1 MLEAVRV
8 KARLAAIVVLLV
20 VAIALPI
27 VAVVKKGAPWGY
39 RGHAAV
45 LTQVTGAVELDPSES
60 KRAQLGDKAIKPEE
74 GLFLDVGDGV
84 RVGRYSEARLR
95 LPAGD
100 VVLGDDARIV
110 IDQGGTTGIE
120 LRLLRG
126 FIEVH
131 LPHGI
136 TPFEVALPTHDGK
149 ITLRPG
155 QGGGSFRLVSDGKAE
170 VRAWVR
176 SGSAEA
182 VVAGDA
188 NAETNKILVVD
199 GGRVPRVMDA
209 AFAPVATC
217 DNQHLLVTA
226 PNTTQVFALKEL
238 RYPVDGTASFDL
250 PAPRPAVPVYARDVT
265 GASWNMTVPCAAPAP
280 PGPPPKK

>member
-1 MLEAVRV
+1 MLEELRV
-8 KARLAAIVVLLV
+8 KARVAAIVVLLV

-27 VAVVKKGAPWGY
+27 VAIAKKGPPWGY

-45 LTQVTGAVELDPSES
+45 LVEVTGAVELDPSEAR
-60 KRAQLGDKAIKPEE
+60 RAKMGDGAWKPEV
-74 GLFLDVGDGV
+74 GLFLDKGDGI

-95 LPAGD
+95 MPAGD
-100 VVLGDDARIV
+100 VALGDDARIV
-110 IDQGGTTGIE
+110 VDEGGATGIE

-126 FIEVH
+126 FIEVT
-131 LPHGI
+131 LPQGI
-136 TPFEVALPTHDGK
+136 TPFEVHRPTHDGK

-155 QGGGSFRLVSDGKAE
+155 QAGGSFRIVSDGKE

-188 NAETNKILVVD
+188 NAETGKILVVNTT
-199 GGRVPRVMDA
+199 RVPTVIDGSG
-209 AFAPVATC
+209 FAPTATC
-217 DNQHLLVTA
+217 DNTKLVVTA

-238 RYPVDGTASFDL
+238 KYPAGGSVSFDL
-250 PAPRPAVPVYARDVT
+250 PTARPAVPVYARDVT
-265 GASWNMTVPCAAPAP
+265 GAHWDTTVPCAAPP
-280 PGPPPKK
+280 PSPPPRK

>member
-1 MLEAVRV
+1 MTGF
-8 KARLAAIVVLLV
+8 ARASD
-20 VAIALPI
+20 
-27 VAVVKKGAPWGY
+27 
-39 RGHAAV
+39 HAADASWV
-45 LTQVTGAVELDPSES
+45 WEAKSVNS
-60 KRAQLGDKAIKPEE
+60 KT
-74 GLFLDVGDGV
+74 FDV
-84 RVGRYSEARLR
+84 RLR

-100 VVLGDDARIV
+100 VILGDDARIV
-110 IDQGGTTGIE
+110 IDQGGASGIE

-131 LPHGI
+131 LPQGI

-155 QGGGSFRLVSDGKAE
+155 EGGGSFRLVSDGKAE
-170 VRAWVR
+170 VRAWVK

-188 NAETNKILVVD
+188 NAETGKVLVID

-217 DNQHLLVTA
+217 DNHKIYVTA
-226 PNTTQVFALKEL
+226 PNTTQVFALKDL

-250 PAPRPAVPVYARDVT
+250 PSPRPAVPVYARDIT
-265 GASWNMTVPCAAPAP
+265 GAHWDTKVPCAAPAP